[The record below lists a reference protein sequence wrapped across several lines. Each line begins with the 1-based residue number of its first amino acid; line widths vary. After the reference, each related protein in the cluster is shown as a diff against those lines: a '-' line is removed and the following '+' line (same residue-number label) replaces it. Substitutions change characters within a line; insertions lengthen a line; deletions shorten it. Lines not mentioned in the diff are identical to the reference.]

1 MFSNPLEVGVG
12 LVLIALDM
20 DGSCVAR
27 RSDDARNCRR
37 WMHTD
42 SDVVS
47 SCGRCC
53 GVLTLVAGVVVP

>member
-1 MFSNPLEVGVG
+1 MG